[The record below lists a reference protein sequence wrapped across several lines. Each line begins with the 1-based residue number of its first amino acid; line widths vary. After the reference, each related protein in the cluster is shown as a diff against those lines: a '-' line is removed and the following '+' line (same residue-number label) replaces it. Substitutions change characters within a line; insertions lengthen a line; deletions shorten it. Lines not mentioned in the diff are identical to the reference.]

1 MVNFIIYLCELFK
14 FQNSV
19 TDCITQLF
27 NIAKENVYTDID
39 TMVDLPQ
46 ARAQHL
52 LTVIVSNASISIECL
67 YPFMED
73 LIMLCIDNLNS
84 PLWTIR

>member
-1 MVNFIIYLCELFK
+1 MLCI
-14 FQNSV
+14 FQNTV
-19 TDCITQLF
+19 KDCITQLF
-27 NIAKENVYTDID
+27 NIAKGNLCTDID
-39 TMVDLPQ
+39 SIVDLPQ

-52 LTVIVSNASISIECL
+52 LTVIVSNASISTECL

-84 PLWTIR
+84 PLWTIRLNKYLT